1 MEGLARTLAQHG
13 SGIAQAIS
21 CCYHIMSVFISYEYG
36 FLFFFGPSRSQL
48 VPAGLMTEL
57 DSEAGLET
65 VLAAIECN
73 PALERGTTAFPR
85 GTPHSSEIS
94 RPIHCGI
101 QI

>member
-57 DSEAGLET
+57 DSEAGLIDK
-65 VLAAIECN
+65 VPAILLYVFK
-73 PALERGTTAFPR
+73 PGQQQAHLLV
-85 GTPHSSEIS
+85 H
-94 RPIHCGI
+94 
-101 QI
+101 Q